1 MIARRA
7 FVLSL
12 VGTVAPVIALAQS
25 KVYRIGLLIWYPENQ
40 RMVEQFR
47 EAFREAGLVD
57 GRNVTLEFRWAAG
70 SGERATALA
79 AELVRMNVDVL
90 VVRTTPAV
98 QAAQDATRTIPIV
111 MMSADPVGVGVVAT
125 LARPGGN
132 VTGVSQNSVAL
143 SAKRLE
149 LIRAILPRAARVAY
163 LASSVEGSQGRRFVE
178 QSRADAPKL
187 GLQLEPAVFIRSV
200 NELDGALAT
209 IARTRPDALI
219 VQPLFTNDE
228 DAARRIADIAK
239 RHRLPT
245 ISDQDVFA
253 ERGGLIAF
261 GASERD
267 SVRRLALYVDKI
279 LKGAKPAD
287 LPVQE
292 PTNFELIINLKTAK
306 AIGLTIPPSVLLRA
320 DRVIE

>member
-1 MIARRA
+1 
-7 FVLSL
+7 V
-12 VGTVAPVIALAQS
+12 AQS
-25 KVYRIGLLIWYPENQ
+25 KVYRIGVLIWWPEDP
-40 RMVEQFR
+40 RMAEQLR

-70 SGERATALA
+70 SVERATALA

-90 VVRTTPAV
+90 VVRTTPAIK
-98 QAAQDATRTIPIV
+98 AAQDATRTIPIV

-143 SAKRLE
+143 SAKRLD
-149 LIRAILPRAARVAY
+149 LIRAILPRATRVAY
-163 LASSVEGSQGRRFVE
+163 LASAAVGSQGPRFVE
-178 QSRADAPKL
+178 QSRAAAPKL
-187 GLQLEPAVFIRSV
+187 GLQLEPVVFVRSV
-200 NELDGALAT
+200 NKLEGALAT

-219 VQPLFTNDE
+219 VQPLFTFDE
-228 DAARRIADIAK
+228 DGARRIADIAR

-245 ISDQDVFA
+245 ISDSDVFA
-253 ERGGLIAF
+253 ELGGLIAF
-261 GASERD
+261 GASVRD
-267 SVRRLALYVDKI
+267 SYRRLALYVDKI

-306 AIGLTIPPSVLLRA
+306 AIGVTIPPSVLLRA

>member
-12 VGTVAPVIALAQS
+12 VGTVAPVMALAQA
-25 KVYRIGLLIWYPENQ
+25 KVYRIGLLIWFPEDKPTA
-40 RMVEQFR
+40 EQFR

-70 SGERATALA
+70 SVERAAALA

-90 VVRTTPAV
+90 VVRATPAIK
-98 QAAQDATRTIPIV
+98 AAQDATRTIPIV
-111 MMSADPVGVGVVAT
+111 LTSADPVGVGVVAT
-125 LARPGGN
+125 LARP
-132 VTGVSQNSVAL
+132 VTGVSTSSVAL
-143 SAKRLE
+143 SGKRLE

-163 LASSVEGSQGRRFVE
+163 LASSAVGSQGRRFVE
-178 QSRADAPKL
+178 QSRAAAPKL

-200 NELDGALAT
+200 DELDGAMAT
-209 IARTRPDALI
+209 IARNRPDALV
-219 VQPLFTNDE
+219 VQPLFGTDE
-228 DAARRIADIAK
+228 DAARRIADIAR

-245 ISDQDVFA
+245 ISDQEVFA

-261 GASERD
+261 GASLRD
-267 SVRRLALYVDKI
+267 SIRRLALYVDKI

-306 AIGLTIPPSVLLRA
+306 AIGVTIPPSVLLRA

>member
-12 VGTVAPVIALAQS
+12 VGAVAPVIARAQS
-25 KVYRIGLLIWYPENQ
+25 KVHRIGVLIWWPEDQ
-40 RMVEQFR
+40 RMVEQLR

-70 SGERATALA
+70 SVERATALA

-90 VVRTTPAV
+90 VVRTTPAIK
-98 QAAQDATRTIPIV
+98 AAQDATRTIPIV

-132 VTGVSQNSVAL
+132 VTGVSQNSVA
-143 SAKRLE
+143 
-149 LIRAILPRAARVAY
+149 
-163 LASSVEGSQGRRFVE
+163 
-178 QSRADAPKL
+178 
-187 GLQLEPAVFIRSV
+187 
-200 NELDGALAT
+200 
-209 IARTRPDALI
+209 
-219 VQPLFTNDE
+219 
-228 DAARRIADIAK
+228 
-239 RHRLPT
+239 
-245 ISDQDVFA
+245 
-253 ERGGLIAF
+253 
-261 GASERD
+261 
-267 SVRRLALYVDKI
+267 
-279 LKGAKPAD
+279 PAD